1 MIPAIM
7 YSLNSL
13 VKSFWSYAVVLGWW
27 QNYQVQQLCVIVGTD
42 MYALL
47 LGLVARHGKFS
58 YCSLAVYST
67 GQPDIYSRSSFWV
80 PWQIQA
86 NLWASFLPG
95 HWANPRSPTST
106 SFCILTLISVVAFF
120 TSLQR
125 NGNNMSTSHHKTVH
139 ELKVYNNVHFLVF
152 DTSNQTLEKL
162 QNCILHFFLFEYF
175 V

>member
-1 MIPAIM
+1 MIRAIM

-42 MYALL
+42 MYAVL

-125 NGNNMSTSHHKTVH
+125 NGNMSTSHHKTVH

-162 QNCILHFFLFEYF
+162 QNCILYFFLFEHF